1 MDATRI
7 RLKVFK
13 EQKENIYKY
22 VDKKWDN
29 YDLKNYHFLS
39 ANLSKCMPDI
49 APEQHKLVYKN
60 ILSYRALQGVDTH
73 FYNIFNKI
81 KGVDD
86 TSNKIIDRQ
95 LPGIFVSF
103 HLGSFRSALAF
114 LVKANIDV
122 VLIIDPLP
130 YKLQKDSIIKQYEK
144 VKAFFNS
151 TSDLIIFPADKKD
164 LSIQILAKTNKKYS
178 VLAFIDGN
186 TGFNGAFNQKNT
198 VKIDFLGQKVSFR
211 RGLAML
217 SYYTKCPMYPMIS
230 HYDKEFKP
238 RWDVY
243 DAIISSKDE
252 SPMQYSERAIKELF
266 GTFEKS
272 LKKYPDQW
280 EGWLYLHKFFNL
292 TPPVDLEDCYDPK
305 EELVPNTNVGLFS
318 YDDIFYVFNKENY
331 KIVEVDENTF
341 EKIARKEIFISENQE
356 EDLNIKFM
364 VTKGI
369 LVPKKTKNEK
379 QVS

>member
-49 APEQHKLVYKN
+49 APEQHKLVYQN
-60 ILSYRALQGVDTH
+60 ILSYRALQGIDTH

-81 KGVDD
+81 KGVDG
-86 TSNKIIDRQ
+86 TSNKIVDRQ

-130 YKLQKDSIIKQYEK
+130 YEMQKDGIIEQYEK

-164 LSIQILAKTNKKYS
+164 LSIQILAKTKKNYS

-186 TGFNGAFNQKNT
+186 TGFNGVFNQKNT
-198 VKIDFLGQKVSFR
+198 VKVDFLGQKVSFR

-230 HYDKEFKP
+230 HYDSEFKP

-243 DAIISSKDE
+243 DAILPSKDE
-252 SPMQYSERAIKELF
+252 SPMVYSERAIIELF
-266 GTFEKS
+266 GTFEKA

-280 EGWLYLHKFFNL
+280 EGWLYLHKFLDL
-292 TPPVDLEDCYDPK
+292 TAPDNEDCYDAK
-305 EELVPNTNVGLFS
+305 DVLVPNNSVGLFS
-318 YDDIFYVFNKENY
+318 YDDMYYVFNKENY
-331 KIVEVDENTF
+331 KIVEVDQETF
-341 EKIARKEIFISENQE
+341 KKMANQETFMSENQQ
-356 EDLNIKFM
+356 EDENIKFL
-364 VTKGI
+364 VAKGI
-369 LVPKKTKNEK
+369 LIPQKLGQEK
-379 QVS
+379 LAS